1 MTRTSKYNAKRVQV
15 AGKVFD
21 SKAEANRYREL
32 LLLMKT
38 GEVAEVE
45 CQPRFLLQEGFRKNG
60 KTHRPIYYIADFL
73 VKYADGHTEVEDV
86 KGVKTEVFR
95 IKQKMFE
102 KRYPE
107 YSLKIV

>member
-1 MTRTSKYNAKRVQV
+1 MRRSKYNAQRVQV

-32 LLLMKT
+32 LLLMQA
-38 GEVAEVE
+38 GEVVEVE
-45 CQPRFLLQEGFRKNG
+45 CQPKFLLQEGFRKNG
-60 KTHRPIYYIADFL
+60 KAYRPIYYIADFL
-73 VKYADGHTEVEDV
+73 ITYADGRKEVEDV
-86 KGVKTEVFR
+86 KGVKTEAFR